1 MSPLRTLARPLLASI
16 FVVGGAA
23 ALKEPGGRVETVR
36 AAGLDQPERLVRV
49 NAATQVVAGLA
60 LATGRL
66 PRIAAAVLAGS
77 LVPTTVVGHG
87 FWSVPPERRQSEQ
100 IQFLKNVGL
109 LGGLLLAVADTGGR
123 ESVPHAV
130 SRAARRAARR
140 AERST
145 QRAATRAAAALPHA

>member
-1 MSPLRTLARPLLASI
+1 MSPLRTMARPLLASV
-16 FVVGGAA
+16 FVAGGAS
-23 ALKEPGGRVETVR
+23 ALREPGTRVDAVR
-36 AAGLDQPERLVRV
+36 SAGLDQPERLVRA

-66 PRIAAAVLAGS
+66 PRVAAALLAGS
-77 LVPTTVVGHG
+77 LVPTTVVGHA
-87 FWSVPPERRQSEQ
+87 FWSAPRERRQAEQ

-130 SRAARRAARR
+130 SRVGRRAARR

-145 QRAATRAAAALPHA
+145 QRAAGRAAAALPLT